1 MLIGWS
7 DDEGTT
13 TARQTS
19 RPAPIP
25 GNGRQS
31 RDTAAAKRVI
41 DNGARMTMR
50 FRVLTGPEKLYGASD
65 GRQSRPAGQCIAI
78 FEQIAV
84 EGISFRGILC

>member
-1 MLIGWS
+1 MRVPQRHDKRVALLPFQ
-7 DDEGTT
+7 ETV
-13 TARQTS
+13 
-19 RPAPIP
+19 
-25 GNGRQS
+25 GNL